1 MCKTK
6 EEYTMIRSGSII
18 VESDNDLE
26 IVGTI
31 VSGFDYL
38 NNLIVEYRF
47 EDYRSCGKD
56 YSYSAII
63 DEDDAKVMA
72 RYLNVPLS
80 SLPKVLYDKF
90 GCPFSDILVP
100 SEVEGI
106 FGDILNFVLDC
117 GARYKLKR

>member
-1 MCKTK
+1 
-6 EEYTMIRSGSII
+6 MIRSGSII

-38 NNLIVEYRF
+38 NNLIVEYGF
-47 EDYRSCGKD
+47 EDYRSGGKD

-72 RYLNVPLS
+72 RCLKVSLS
-80 SLPKVLYDKF
+80 SLPQILYDKF
-90 GCPFSDILVP
+90 GRSFSEILVP